1 MNKNGIF
8 VQTALR
14 CFIVAVCSELL
25 FRLFSFATVFD
36 MGLIRITLFSAAYA
50 LIAAC
55 ICSILPLKAAKVLS
69 FILNWFLPVYAVFQ
83 LGYNGLMGHYI
94 SLKSAGQGTKVGDYI
109 EPFMNCLRPEWLLLF
124 VSPLLTGLFTLK
136 TKAEREG
143 QRFGLAMF
151 LVMAL
156 LVNSIGVYTVH
167 AAQLDS
173 LYNDPAYIAKGFQEF
188 GLGRYLIRDMT
199 SGFRNTQEVAI
210 DENTEEAEPS
220 EDPQI
225 RKIDD
230 TAWIAARDAE
240 QDETIKTIDSYLMNR
255 PSTNF
260 NEMTGVFEGKNFVYL
275 LVESLDYMAFDEQLT
290 PTLCKLMNEGWN
302 FSNHYTP
309 RYTCTTGDT
318 GFITEV
324 DLIPDITICTENDFK
339 DNAWPNGIFQQF
351 ANAGYSTSAFHNWWD
366 EYYERRTYYAN
377 EGCQVYK
384 NYDDLPIET
393 LTGWQSDLELMEL
406 SVPEFINQDKF
417 MTAIITSAMHYPY
430 EKYSV
435 LGTRY
440 LDEINEV
447 HPEYPDAVKSYL
459 SKCMDFDAAMKYLLD
474 ELEAAGKLEDTV
486 IMFFNDHHPF
496 ELDEQTIADYSF
508 TDFDRMEDLNIDRG
522 QFIIYNA
529 GQPAQEFTGVNST
542 FDILPTMLNLFN
554 ISYDPRLYM
563 GADYFSSK
571 EKVVYMPEGDWIT
584 DMGIYFMGSGEFK
597 GREPEQGYKEAI
609 SKEIQNMLN
618 ISKMIF
624 KSDYFR
630 NRQFITTPKYENTA
644 PAIEA
649 RRQAQAAAEERIE
662 EITEGTE

>member
-1 MNKNGIF
+1 MVDLFNLF
-8 VQTALR
+8 LE
-14 CFIVAVCSELL
+14 VC
-25 FRLFSFATVFD
+25 
-36 MGLIRITLFSAAYA
+36 
-50 LIAAC
+50 C
-55 ICSILPLKAAKVLS
+55 
-69 FILNWFLPVYAVFQ
+69 LPVFHSVR
-83 LGYNGLMGHYI
+83 H
-94 SLKSAGQGTKVGDYI
+94 KERKGT
-109 EPFMNCLRPEWLLLF
+109 C
-124 VSPLLTGLFTLK
+124 
-136 TKAEREG
+136 
-143 QRFGLAMF
+143 
-151 LVMAL
+151 
-156 LVNSIGVYTVH
+156 
-167 AAQLDS
+167 
-173 LYNDPAYIAKGFQEF
+173 
-188 GLGRYLIRDMT
+188 
-199 SGFRNTQEVAI
+199 
-210 DENTEEAEPS
+210 
-220 EDPQI
+220 
-225 RKIDD
+225 
-230 TAWIAARDAE
+230 
-240 QDETIKTIDSYLMNR
+240 
-255 PSTNF
+255 
-260 NEMTGVFEGKNFVYL
+260 
-275 LVESLDYMAFDEQLT
+275 
-290 PTLCKLMNEGWN
+290 
-302 FSNHYTP
+302 
-309 RYTCTTGDT
+309 
-318 GFITEV
+318 
-324 DLIPDITICTENDFK
+324 
-339 DNAWPNGIFQQF
+339 
-351 ANAGYSTSAFHNWWD
+351 
-366 EYYERRTYYAN
+366 
-377 EGCQVYK
+377 
-384 NYDDLPIET
+384 
-393 LTGWQSDLELMEL
+393 
-406 SVPEFINQDKF
+406 PEFINQDKF

-447 HPEYPDAVKSYL
+447 HPDYPDAVKSYL

-624 KSDYFR
+624 KSDYFK

>member
-1 MNKNGIF
+1 MNRNGIF

-55 ICSILPLKAAKVLS
+55 ICSVLPLKAAKVLS

-384 NYDDLPIET
+384 NYDDLPIQT

-447 HPEYPDAVKSYL
+447 HPDYPDAVKSYL

-624 KSDYFR
+624 KSDYFK

>member
-1 MNKNGIF
+1 
-8 VQTALR
+8 
-14 CFIVAVCSELL
+14 
-25 FRLFSFATVFD
+25 
-36 MGLIRITLFSAAYA
+36 
-50 LIAAC
+50 
-55 ICSILPLKAAKVLS
+55 
-69 FILNWFLPVYAVFQ
+69 
-83 LGYNGLMGHYI
+83 
-94 SLKSAGQGTKVGDYI
+94 
-109 EPFMNCLRPEWLLLF
+109 
-124 VSPLLTGLFTLK
+124 
-136 TKAEREG
+136 
-143 QRFGLAMF
+143 
-151 LVMAL
+151 
-156 LVNSIGVYTVH
+156 
-167 AAQLDS
+167 
-173 LYNDPAYIAKGFQEF
+173 
-188 GLGRYLIRDMT
+188 
-199 SGFRNTQEVAI
+199 
-210 DENTEEAEPS
+210 
-220 EDPQI
+220 
-225 RKIDD
+225 
-230 TAWIAARDAE
+230 
-240 QDETIKTIDSYLMNR
+240 
-255 PSTNF
+255 
-260 NEMTGVFEGKNFVYL
+260 
-275 LVESLDYMAFDEQLT
+275 
-290 PTLCKLMNEGWN
+290 
-302 FSNHYTP
+302 
-309 RYTCTTGDT
+309 
-318 GFITEV
+318 
-324 DLIPDITICTENDFK
+324 
-339 DNAWPNGIFQQF
+339 
-351 ANAGYSTSAFHNWWD
+351 
-366 EYYERRTYYAN
+366 
-377 EGCQVYK
+377 
-384 NYDDLPIET
+384 
-393 LTGWQSDLELMEL
+393 
-406 SVPEFINQDKF
+406 
-417 MTAIITSAMHYPY
+417 MHYPY

-447 HPEYPDAVKSYL
+447 HPDYPDAVKSYL

-584 DMGIYFMGSGEFK
+584 DMGIYFMASGEFK

-630 NRQFITTPKYENTA
+630 NRQFITAPEYENTA
-644 PAIEA
+644 PAVEA

>member
-1 MNKNGIF
+1 MNRNGIF

-55 ICSILPLKAAKVLS
+55 ICSVLPLKAAKVLS

-384 NYDDLPIET
+384 NYDDLPIQT

-447 HPEYPDAVKSYL
+447 HPDYPDAVKSYL

-529 GQPAQEFTGVNST
+529 GQPAQEFTDVNST

-584 DMGIYFMGSGEFK
+584 DMGIYFMESGEFK

-630 NRQFITTPKYENTA
+630 NRQFITAPEYENTA
-644 PAIEA
+644 PAVEA

>member
-1 MNKNGIF
+1 MNRNGIF

-55 ICSILPLKAAKVLS
+55 ICSLLPLKAGKTLS

-210 DENTEEAEPS
+210 DENAEEAEPS

-230 TAWIAARDAE
+230 TEWIAARDAE

-260 NEMTGVFEGKNFVYL
+260 NEMTGVFEGKNFVYV

-290 PTLCKLMNEGWN
+290 PTLCKLMREGWN

-384 NYDDLPIET
+384 NYDDLPIQT

-447 HPEYPDAVKSYL
+447 HPDYPDAVKSYL

-563 GADYFSSK
+563 GSDYFSSK

-584 DMGIYFMGSGEFK
+584 DMGIYFMESGEFK

-644 PAIEA
+644 PAVEA

>member
-1 MNKNGIF
+1 MNRNGIF

-55 ICSILPLKAAKVLS
+55 ICSVLPLKAAKVLS

-377 EGCQVYK
+377 EGCQV
-384 NYDDLPIET
+384 
-393 LTGWQSDLELMEL
+393 
-406 SVPEFINQDKF
+406 
-417 MTAIITSAMHYPY
+417 
-430 EKYSV
+430 
-435 LGTRY
+435 
-440 LDEINEV
+440 
-447 HPEYPDAVKSYL
+447 
-459 SKCMDFDAAMKYLLD
+459 
-474 ELEAAGKLEDTV
+474 
-486 IMFFNDHHPF
+486 
-496 ELDEQTIADYSF
+496 
-508 TDFDRMEDLNIDRG
+508 
-522 QFIIYNA
+522 
-529 GQPAQEFTGVNST
+529 
-542 FDILPTMLNLFN
+542 
-554 ISYDPRLYM
+554 
-563 GADYFSSK
+563 
-571 EKVVYMPEGDWIT
+571 
-584 DMGIYFMGSGEFK
+584 
-597 GREPEQGYKEAI
+597 
-609 SKEIQNMLN
+609 
-618 ISKMIF
+618 
-624 KSDYFR
+624 
-630 NRQFITTPKYENTA
+630 
-644 PAIEA
+644 
-649 RRQAQAAAEERIE
+649 
-662 EITEGTE
+662 